1 MTKFNPENK
10 KTLTYEE
17 CLGPAMK
24 ITDEA
29 DAQQYLTD
37 YVEFI
42 RRGLKKSPS
51 RTGMTAEEIA
61 RSNLG
66 YYAGYYDADTRAR
79 VERLFCCEHPIFGSI
94 EKNGQPSPEVAFLL
108 GKKAARYG
116 HKTALKTFSDK
127 HRRKRLFT

>member
-1 MTKFNPENK
+1 MTKFNSENK

-17 CLGPAMK
+17 CLDPAMK

-42 RRGLKKSPS
+42 RRGLKKSPIQ
-51 RTGMTAEEIA
+51 TGITAEEIA

-79 VERLFCCEHPIFGSI
+79 VERLFCCEHPIFGPI
-94 EKNGQPSPEVAFLL
+94 AQNGQPSASEALL
-108 GKKAARYG
+108 AGMTAARSG
-116 HKTALKTFSDK
+116 VSVAAKAFAKPTK
-127 HRRKRLFT
+127 RKRLFT